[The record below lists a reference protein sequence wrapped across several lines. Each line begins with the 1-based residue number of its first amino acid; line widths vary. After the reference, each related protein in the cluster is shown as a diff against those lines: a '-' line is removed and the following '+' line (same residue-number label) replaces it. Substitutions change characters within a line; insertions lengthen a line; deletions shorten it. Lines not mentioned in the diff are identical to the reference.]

1 MRPLQC
7 FTEANVRSRGYL
19 VSGCSKSLLIVPL
32 ALLLC
37 HSVIVTA
44 VIDKSGAFDLQRL
57 EIGNDHRST
66 EGWSGE
72 NFELHGRIFPTYHCP
87 RTKRA
92 LRSSS
97 LADDDEQ
104 DEHGRLLRRRGQHR
118 ERLTI
123 QYGMHG
129 ETMTLDLTLNENII
143 PGGYRFVHQTPE
155 GNDIVEQI
163 DRDAVELCHYEGTVR
178 ERPGSRVAISTCNG
192 AIDGVI
198 YERNE
203 TYLIEYHNN
212 THLLYRRRFK
222 RDVQDNELSPET
234 PPTETIGNKT
244 AFSTGYREDAD
255 SLFVELALVVD
266 RTLFLKFSSNVQRV
280 HQHCLSLVNVLNEL
294 YRPLNIYIALVGV
307 VLWNTRDNIIISTDS
322 KQTLTSFL
330 AYRRDQLLRQI
341 PNDNAHLLTAV
352 RFPDGVIGKAELGSM
367 CSTAGSGGIA
377 VVENFVVPP
386 LATTIAHEMGH
397 NFNIDHDSEECGG
410 WKCPGPG
417 PCIMEA
423 KLRDSTD
430 IPNRWSA
437 CSVDDLKHSLQQGLG
452 ACLRNKPARLLVR
465 AVCGNGLLE
474 PGEQC
479 DCGRRDSCDNR
490 CCDARTCQLR
500 SNATC
505 ATGACC
511 DLDTCQPKLAG
522 SVCRGARGECDLPEY
537 CDGRSELCPRD
548 VFLRD
553 TSPCRNGA
561 AYCYRGE
568 CNTRDGQ
575 CQRLWGSTARS
586 GPDVCFETNANGT
599 VFGNCGNDLS
609 TDKYVPCATHDVHCG
624 LLHCTHQSE
633 KLEYGVEA
641 YAKRTATKF
650 QRYGPRGTVRTT
662 VCNAAIVDL
671 GLDVVNPG
679 LVPDGTKCGT
689 GRMCFQQR
697 CMAISRLQEE
707 QDIGDECPGNCS
719 GNGVCNSEG
728 HCHCHPGFAP
738 PFCDEPG
745 EGGSIDSGPVGR
757 AASNTH
763 ELLLKVFVPA
773 ISVGGILLILCIG
786 LLIAKRTLVMAQLRV
801 VLKRFRER
809 KYGHIVVPPAS
820 PTAVV
825 APTTTMATAGTA
837 RKVTNETRR
846 PPVPPPL
853 PVSDANQPQCFIN
866 VNISKDGK
874 VTIENKL
881 IDSPFLHK
889 ANVVDTHEAFRRR
902 LLQERSYSVES
913 VTSSEHP
920 LVTAETH
927 KPSLASTPETEA
939 PVSLSEGRGFG
950 SVLQELKHAD
960 RMHTFQSHRSKS
972 DERPSARQLPKLPR
986 QHTISDFD
994 SIERLPDVEE
1004 EEPQSKP
1011 STPKPIAIPRP
1022 LPRVTPGTPA
1032 RLLPTTPVT
1041 GTTGSGAK
1049 VKPFTLGDRMQLASG
1064 ATASGKAT
1072 AGTNVAALKAKLN
1085 LSEIGARR

>member
-1 MRPLQC
+1 MGFFVFHPAGHL
-7 FTEANVRSRGYL
+7 
-19 VSGCSKSLLIVPL
+19 
-32 ALLLC
+32 
-37 HSVIVTA
+37 
-44 VIDKSGAFDLQRL
+44 
-57 EIGNDHRST
+57 ND
-66 EGWSGE
+66 
-72 NFELHGRIFPTYHCP
+72 NLELHDRIFPTFHCP

-97 LADDDEQ
+97 LDDD
-104 DEHGRLLRRRGQHR
+104 DDDNGRQGTQNRRPFRRRPHR

-123 QYGMHG
+123 QYGMRG

-143 PGGYRFVHQTPE
+143 PDDYTFVHQSPE
-155 GNDIVEQI
+155 GRDIVERL

-222 RDVQDNELSPET
+222 RDILDNELQVEDTAS
-234 PPTETIGNKT
+234 GAAANNKT
-244 AFSTGYREDAD
+244 AFSTGYRENAD
-255 SLFVELALVVD
+255 SLFVELVLVVD

-280 HQHCLSLVNVLNEL
+280 HQHCLSVVNVLNEL
-294 YRPLNIYIALVGV
+294 YRPLNVYILLVGV

-330 AYRRDQLLRQI
+330 AYRKDQLLRQI

-367 CSTAGSGGIA
+367 CSMAGSGGIA
-377 VVENFVVPP
+377 VVENFVVTP
-386 LATTIAHEMGH
+386 LATTIAHELGH
-397 NFNIDHDSEECGG
+397 NFNIDHDTEECGG
-410 WKCPGPG
+410 SRCPGPG

-423 KLRDSTD
+423 KLRDSAD
-430 IPNRWSA
+430 IPNRWST
-437 CSVDDLKHSLQQGLG
+437 CSVDDLHESLKRGLG
-452 ACLRNKPARLLVR
+452 ACLKNKPTRLLVR

-479 DCGRRDSCDNR
+479 DCGRRDSCDNS

-500 SNATC
+500 ANATC

-511 DLDTCQPKLAG
+511 DLATCQPKQAG
-522 SVCRGARGECDLPEY
+522 SVCRQARGECDLPEY
-537 CDGRSELCPRD
+537 CDGRGELCPAD
-548 VFLRD
+548 VYLRD
-553 TSPCRNGA
+553 TSPCRKGE

-568 CNTRDGQ
+568 CHTRDSQ
-575 CQRLWGSTARS
+575 CRRLWGPSARS
-586 GPDVCFETNANGT
+586 GLEVCYEANVNGT
-599 VFGNCGNDLS
+599 IFGNCGNDLT
-609 TDKYVPCATHDVHCG
+609 TDRYEPCSTHDLHCG

-633 KLEYGVEA
+633 KLEYGIEA

-650 QRYGPRGTVRTT
+650 QHYGPRGTVRTT
-662 VCNAAIVDL
+662 ICNAVIVDL
-671 GLDVVNPG
+671 GLDIVNPG
-679 LVPDGTKCGT
+679 LVPDGTKCGA
-689 GRMCFQQR
+689 GRMCFQQQ
-697 CMAISRLQEE
+697 CVAISRLQED
-707 QDIGDECPGNCS
+707 QDIGDDCPANCN
-719 GNGVCNSEG
+719 GNGVCNSQG

-745 EGGSIDSGPVGR
+745 DGGSIDSGPAGR
-757 AASNTH
+757 SANNVH

-773 ISVGGILLILCIG
+773 LAIGGLLLIPSLILLIV
-786 LLIAKRTLVMAQLRV
+786 KRTLLMAQLRV

-825 APTTTMATAGTA
+825 APTTLKPPDGQ
-837 RKVTNETRR
+837 RKAANDTQR
-846 PPVPPPL
+846 PTIPPP
-853 PVSDANQPQCFIN
+853 PPIPEAKQPQCFIN

-889 ANVVDTHEAFRRR
+889 ASVVDTHEAFRMR

-913 VTSSEHP
+913 STSSEHP

-927 KPSLASTPETEA
+927 KPSSLTNLTETVESA
-939 PVSLSEGRGFG
+939 PQGRMFG
-950 SVLQELKHAD
+950 SVLQELKQTD

-972 DERPSARQLPKLPR
+972 DERPPARQLPKLPR
-986 QHTISDFD
+986 QYTISDFD
-994 SIERLPDVEE
+994 SIERLPDVDE
-1004 EEPQSKP
+1004 EEPQSLLTTSKP
-1011 STPKPIAIPRP
+1011 VTPKQIPRP
-1022 LPRVTPGTPA
+1022 LPRVAPGNPS
-1032 RLLPTTPVT
+1032 RLLPTTPS
-1041 GTTGSGAK
+1041 SGNIAAK
-1049 VKPFTLGDRMQLASG
+1049 QKTFDKAHLASG
-1064 ATASGKAT
+1064 AAGPGKPST
-1072 AGTNVAALKAKLN
+1072 GNNVAALKAKLN
-1085 LSEIGARR
+1085 LAEIGARR